1 MSQSFKMKFK
11 MLQGFWGSIWASF
24 TPLEMIQ
31 SMASKVPNKSAVSGT
46 SNRVF
51 TVQGATYP
59 FTLWINNYP
68 LRITQDLAY
77 TWVVG
82 ENEILSSTGAI
93 ASQTNGALGIWYMYV
108 GINSAGVIKIYPS
121 QTAPKYSG
129 LAKGGQLTHPGTALV
144 HEVAYVGFVICDATT
159 PTFKEVTKRGFT
171 YHMAVSSVATTATL
185 SELAFTGAK
194 ALPSHE
200 GVTVGGYMETGAAG
214 TVQIS
219 GSPTADEGVLLCA
232 AATGDVQKFPFD
244 NLELSLAG
252 KIWAIDTVARGDV
265 HVTRIHDVV

>member
-1 MSQSFKMKFK
+1 
-11 MLQGFWGSIWASF
+11 
-24 TPLEMIQ
+24 
-31 SMASKVPNKSAVSGT
+31 
-46 SNRVF
+46 
-51 TVQGATYP
+51 
-59 FTLWINNYP
+59 
-68 LRITQDLAY
+68 
-77 TWVVG
+77 
-82 ENEILSSTGAI
+82 
-93 ASQTNGALGIWYMYV
+93 MYV
-108 GINSAGVIKIYPS
+108 GINSAGTLKIYPS

-129 LAKGGQLTHPGTALV
+129 LSNGGQFTHPGASLV
-144 HEVAYVGFVICDATT
+144 HEVAYVGFMICDATT

-171 YHMAVSSVATTATL
+171 YHMAASSVATTATL

-232 AATGDVQKFPFD
+232 AATGDVQKFPFT
-244 NLELSLAG
+244 NLALSLAG

-265 HVTRIHDVV
+265 HVTQIVDVV

>member
-11 MLQGFWGSIWASF
+11 MLQGFWGSLWATF
-24 TPLEMIQ
+24 VPLELVQ
-31 SMASKVPNKSAVSGT
+31 SMASKVPIKSAVSGT

-59 FTLWINNYP
+59 FTLWVNNFP
-68 LRITQDLAY
+68 LRISVDLPY
-77 TWVVG
+77 EWEVG
-82 ENEILSSTGAI
+82 ANEILSSTGAI
-93 ASQTNGALGIWYMYV
+93 ASQTNGLTGIWYMYV
-108 GINSAGVIKIYPS
+108 GINSAGTIKIYPS
-121 QTAPKYSG
+121 QTAPKYNG

-144 HEVAYVGFVICDATT
+144 HEVTYVGFVICDATT

-171 YHMAVSSVATTATL
+171 THMAVSSVATAATL
-185 SELAFTGAK
+185 GELAFTGAK

-200 GVTVGGYMETGAAG
+200 GVTVSGYMETGAAG

-232 AATGDVQKFPFD
+232 AATGDVQNFPFSH
-244 NLELSLAG
+244 LPLSLAG
-252 KIWAIDTVARGDV
+252 KIWAIDTVTRGDV
-265 HVTRIHDVV
+265 HVTQIHDLV